1 MLIVCMHLL
10 CFMMHIL
17 IEISVIIMHI
27 LIKIRTKRD
36 VHAELGFPSVS
47 GIRCMH
53 FLSFNCVTSKFHFE
67 ASFFFALNELYWS
80 SLVW

>member
-27 LIKIRTKRD
+27 LIKIRTKGD
-36 VHAELGFPSVS
+36 VHAELGFV
-47 GIRCMH
+47 CQ
-53 FLSFNCVTSKFHFE
+53 
-67 ASFFFALNELYWS
+67 ELGVCIS
-80 SLVW
+80 